1 MRENTNLD
9 RDTISDDLVPS
20 GQGEPK
26 RSLVVPAAKPTE
38 PVDGQEPSISH
49 WNWPTSGELQE
60 CNGEIDA
67 SYAPDT
73 TRLNEPGPE
82 FLVEAEQPIIHD
94 TLPSPPP
101 STEYGE

>member
-9 RDTISDDLVPS
+9 RDTISDDLIPS

-26 RSLVVPAAKPTE
+26 RSLVVPAVKPAE
-38 PVDGQEPSISH
+38 PVDGQESSISH
-49 WNWPTSGELQE
+49 WNWPTAGELQE
-60 CNGEIDA
+60 SNSGIDA
-67 SYAPDT
+67 SGAPDT
-73 TRLNEPGPE
+73 TRLTDPGPE
-82 FLVEAEQPIIHD
+82 LLAEPEQPVIHD